1 MARNSEIGTL
11 YPCCGKINAGSGDR
25 SSLLAINKIPQTYS
39 EGGIFMFD
47 DSCYM
52 EPLHLAGRLIMEN
65 GGETCRVEET
75 VLRMGHA
82 FGFREVECFAVPSGL
97 FVSYRKSDGTIE
109 TAVKRIRRKGIDLT
123 RIDEVNAIS
132 RHLEQ
137 EKMSCQ
143 EVLSQLKAVER
154 RPSRLSPLQ
163 MAGAAAMSTAGWSLM
178 FGGGAW
184 DTVTAFFVGLLIEW
198 VTLLMDK
205 FHMQTLVA
213 TLAGGFL
220 AAFLPMAVNRL
231 TGALVVEAAVAGA
244 LMPMLPGL
252 AMTNA
257 VQDTMRGDMVS
268 GISSAVSAAM
278 SAVLLAVGALA
289 GTAFL
294 RLLTGGAA

>member
-1 MARNSEIGTL
+1 
-11 YPCCGKINAGSGDR
+11 
-25 SSLLAINKIPQTYS
+25 
-39 EGGIFMFD
+39 MFD

-82 FGFREVECFAVPSGL
+82 FGFHEVECFAVPSGL

-184 DTVTAFFVGLLIEW
+184 DLVTAFFVGLLIER